1 MLGFSHMLDSSASS
15 SASSLCEPPDAD
27 FDPEQQASRPHD
39 KDNTEVFLKHL
50 RKCFI
55 TTDEDSYCEHGILP
69 DLKVFDGR
77 SRKFK
82 SKNNDIEVTRTI
94 LSKRIDAQSYDYVKI
109 YSKSFITLID
119 FNEIIFY
126 QECCFFSRI

>member
-15 SASSLCEPPDAD
+15 SSSSLSETADAD
-27 FDPEQQASRPHD
+27 FDPERHAEDHHREKGNRDS
-39 KDNTEVFLKHL
+39 EVFLKHL

-77 SRKFK
+77 MRKLK
-82 SKNNDIEVTRTI
+82 SKNNDTEIARMM
-94 LSKRIDAQSYDYVKI
+94 LSRRIDAESYDYVKI
-109 YSKSFITLID
+109 YSNLYNKKKLS
-119 FNEIIFY
+119 
-126 QECCFFSRI
+126 S